1 MQGCWYCNPDHIDQF
16 FFNLCNCKSTNQITQ
31 IIFSSEVC
39 HNFPVLIVV
48 LIQKWWFATTSACMP
63 FFFYIFSKVLCSGS
77 WTLCHGP
84 VHACMLLLLYYLSSD
99 AAAAICELLLLVVIL
114 SSDAAATCDLLK
126 WPLSPEMLINFR
138 FGWEWGTPRSRKLA
152 KVMPNFLDL
161 EGARFST
168 ETKINQN
175 L

>member
-1 MQGCWYCNPDHIDQF
+1 MQGCWYCNPDHTDQI

-39 HNFPVLIVV
+39 HNFLVLIVV

-63 FFFYIFSKVLCSGS
+63 FFFFIFSKVLCSGS

-84 VHACMLLLLYYLSSD
+84 VHACCCCCCTTCDDVAAVLLVM
-99 AAAAICELLLLVVIL
+99 LLLVVIL

-126 WPLSPEMLINFR
+126 WPLSPETLINFR
-138 FGWEWGTPRSRKLA
+138 FGWEMGHSKVKKISKGHAQFSWPRRCPILNRNK
-152 KVMPNFLDL
+152 N
-161 EGARFST
+161 
-168 ETKINQN
+168 
-175 L
+175 